1 MNYPGLFRKLAMFL
15 WLYTGVALGAEGAEC
30 SVDRMNAPLW
40 RAELI
45 LDDLY
50 IEACDRKWDAFAI
63 ILLSRGYQVLEP
75 YRYECVMV
83 KAAALLA
90 DSERVEYKVA
100 KCEPASLSMIV
111 EVDRQ
116 TGAVKG
122 FCRGRIEN

>member
-1 MNYPGLFRKLAMFL
+1 M
-15 WLYTGVALGAEGAEC
+15 
-30 SVDRMNAPLW
+30 DRMNAPLW

-75 YRYECVMV
+75 YWYECVMV
-83 KAAALLA
+83 KAAAL
-90 DSERVEYKVA
+90 Y
-100 KCEPASLSMIV
+100 MIV